1 MTKDS
6 CEYFFCKA
14 RWWLE
19 IISYS
24 IKAATVDHDKDCH
37 YHLHRNRHHHH
48 HGHRQCWCQVAE
60 LKEIMTK
67 MGERFTETQVREMV
81 SLIFHYYH
89 HHHHHHHGYPANS
102 IKLCLCSWR
111 IWPQWSKSM
120 QVEVADV
127 EGKGVI
133 DYEAFASL
141 LTAHRNWLNIKPFF
155 FSDVFRCNLISITF
169 PCICQ
174 LADLSKSASLH
185 MSLSLKPEQLQL
197 LGRGSKYEDGWMIEG
212 WSQPL
217 ANKLM
222 IINQS
227 IIDFGDWIWM
237 GETAFFV
244 FSNGHREDINEE
256 KKTFSFGHCP
266 KENVFFCWCLPLID
280 IF

>member
-169 PCICQ
+169 PCRYLSAGRPLQICQ
-174 LADLSKSASLH
+174 PSYVFVSQTRTTPTAWSRLKIWRWVNDWRMKSAS
-185 MSLSLKPEQLQL
+185 
-197 LGRGSKYEDGWMIEG
+197 G
-212 WSQPL
+212 
-217 ANKLM
+217 
-222 IINQS
+222 
-227 IIDFGDWIWM
+227 
-237 GETAFFV
+237 
-244 FSNGHREDINEE
+244 
-256 KKTFSFGHCP
+256 
-266 KENVFFCWCLPLID
+266 
-280 IF
+280 